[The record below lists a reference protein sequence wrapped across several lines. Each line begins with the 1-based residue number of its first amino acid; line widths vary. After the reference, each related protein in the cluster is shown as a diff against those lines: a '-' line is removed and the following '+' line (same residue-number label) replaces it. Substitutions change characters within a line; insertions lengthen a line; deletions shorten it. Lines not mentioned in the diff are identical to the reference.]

1 MDLGAAFW
9 IFVFLIILLSMFAGD
24 SKSKSSTKSNGPSPD
39 APRRVVIET
48 LDSKGQ
54 VIKRET
60 ATIAPDRAQGAQG
73 APKSRMSESDRRSD
87 LAAFERMKTW

>member
-1 MDLGAAFW
+1 MDFGAAFW
-9 IFVFLIILLSMFAGD
+9 IFVFLIILVSMFAGG
-24 SKSKSSTKSNGPSPD
+24 SSRSSTKSNGPSPD

-60 ATIAPDRAQGAQG
+60 ATIAPDRAQGATRG
-73 APKSRMSESDRRSD
+73 RASETDDRRS
-87 LAAFERMKTW
+87 AMSPFERMSHWG

>member
-1 MDLGAAFW
+1 MDFGAAFW
-9 IFVFLIILLSMFAGD
+9 IFVFVIILLSMFAGG
-24 SKSKSSTKSNGPSPD
+24 SSKSSTRSNGPSPD

-60 ATIAPDRAQGAQG
+60 ATIAPDRLREPPEGEH
-73 APKSRMSESDRRSD
+73 PKRTTAGRQCPRSS
-87 LAAFERMKTW
+87 A

>member
-1 MDLGAAFW
+1 MDSGAAFW
-9 IFVFLIILLSMFAGD
+9 IFVSLIILLSMFAGGS
-24 SKSKSSTKSNGPSPD
+24 SKTSTKSSGPSLD

>member
-1 MDLGAAFW
+1 MDPGAAFW
-9 IFVFLIILLSMFAGD
+9 IFVFLIILLSMFAGG
-24 SKSKSSTKSNGPSPD
+24 SSKSSTRSNGPSPD

-60 ATIAPDRAQGAQG
+60 ATIAPDRAQGA
-73 APKSRMSESDRRSD
+73 PKSRMSESDRRSD

>member
-1 MDLGAAFW
+1 MDPGAAFW
-9 IFVFLIILLSMFAGD
+9 IFVFLIILLSMFAGG
-24 SKSKSSTKSNGPSPD
+24 SSKSSTKSNGPSPD